1 MGDHPFEG
9 AILLWGRIFCI
20 FGGMTWTQLTNPLHH
35 LGLSALVAASPIAF
49 IFWALIIRKMKG
61 HIVSLLTVLAGWLIA
76 VLVYGMPA
84 RLALMS
90 LADGALYGLFTICW
104 IILGVLFLY
113 NLTVVA
119 GQFEV
124 IRNFMASVTTDR
136 RLQAVLIAFAFGAF
150 LEGAAGFGAPV
161 AITASMLVGL
171 GFEVPERTG
180 SLAGRR
186 TGTVLPGRG
195 SGSMLP
201 EQRTGVSS
209 GPVYAAGLCLIAN
222 TAPVAFGS
230 IGIPITVASQV
241 SGLPEMAIS
250 KMVGQTLPVISLIL
264 PFYLVQIIVG
274 WKKTWEIWPVLL
286 LAGGSF
292 AIVQFITSNY
302 ISPMLP
308 DVLSGLTSIICLILY
323 FRWRGIGGRRAGE
336 DGGQGGADGQWGGAD
351 GWRVLRA
358 WSPFIIMTFLVI
370 LWGIPAIKDGLNAVG
385 QFKTALP
392 GLDAH
397 AIRQADGHPLIIKP
411 FTFSWLSNVG
421 TAIFLAALLSMPII
435 GASGRMVL
443 QALLVTL
450 RQLKIPAV
458 TIASVMGFAYVVN
471 NSGMSIT
478 MALALATTGSLF
490 PFFSPMLGWL
500 GVFLTGSDTS
510 SNALFSKLQYGSAVS
525 IGVDPSVTVGANVAG
540 GVTGKMISPQSVAV
554 GAAAVGLA
562 GRESELFRFT
572 VRHSFIMLAIVCIL
586 TTLQAY
592 AAHFL
597 HIFGL

>member
-1 MGDHPFEG
+1 
-9 AILLWGRIFCI
+9 
-20 FGGMTWTQLTNPLHH
+20 MTWTQLTNPLHH

-61 HIVSLLTVLAGWLIA
+61 HIVSLLTVLAGGLIA
-76 VLVYGMPA
+76 VTVYGMPA

-113 NLTVVA
+113 NMTVVT
-119 GQFEV
+119 GEFEV
-124 IRNFMASVTTDR
+124 IRSFMASVTTDR

-171 GFEVPERTG
+171 GFE
-180 SLAGRR
+180 
-186 TGTVLPGRG
+186 
-195 SGSMLP
+195 
-201 EQRTGVSS
+201 
-209 GPVYAAGLCLIAN
+209 PVYAAGLCLIAN

-250 KMVGQTLPVISLIL
+250 KMVGKTLPILSLML
-264 PFYLVQIIVG
+264 PFYLVWIMMG
-274 WKKTWEIWPVLL
+274 WRKTREIWPVLL

-292 AIVQFITSNY
+292 AIVQFITANY

-308 DVLSGLTSIICLILY
+308 DVLSGLTSIICLIFY
-323 FRWRGIGGRRAGE
+323 FRRKARSGVVNPFS
-336 DGGQGGADGQWGGAD
+336 
-351 GWRVLRA
+351 RVLRA

-370 LWGIPAIKDGLNAVG
+370 LWGIPAIKDALNAVG
-385 QFKTALP
+385 QFKATLP

-397 AIRQADGHPLIIKP
+397 AIRQADGHPVVIKP

-435 GASGRMVL
+435 GASGRMAID
-443 QALLVTL
+443 ALLLTL
-450 RQLKIPAV
+450 RQLKIPAL
-458 TIASVMGFAYVVN
+458 TIAAVMGFAYLVN

-478 MALALATTGSLF
+478 MALALATTGSFF

-510 SNALFSKLQYGSAVS
+510 SNALFSKLQYGSAMS
-525 IGVDPSVTVGANVAG
+525 IGVDPAVTVGANVAG

-554 GAAAVGLA
+554 GAAAVGLG

-572 VRHSFIMLAIVCIL
+572 VKHSFIMLGIVCIL

>member
-1 MGDHPFEG
+1 
-9 AILLWGRIFCI
+9 
-20 FGGMTWTQLTNPLHH
+20 MTWTQLTNPLHH

-61 HIVSLLTVLAGWLIA
+61 HTVSLLTVLAGVLIA
-76 VLVYGMPA
+76 VLVYKMPV
-84 RLALMS
+84 RLAALS
-90 LADGALYGLFTICW
+90 VIDGALYGLFTICW

-113 NLTVVA
+113 NMTVITGEFAVM
-119 GQFEV
+119 
-124 IRNFMASVTTDR
+124 RNFMASVTSDR

-171 GFEVPERTG
+171 GFEP
-180 SLAGRR
+180 L
-186 TGTVLPGRG
+186 
-195 SGSMLP
+195 
-201 EQRTGVSS
+201 
-209 GPVYAAGLCLIAN
+209 YAAGLCLIAN

-264 PFYLVQIIVG
+264 PFYLVYITAG
-274 WKKTWEIWPVLL
+274 WKRTREIWPVLL

-292 AIVQFITSNY
+292 AVVQFVTSNY

-308 DVLSGLTSIICLILY
+308 DVLSGLASIICLILY
-323 FRWRGIGGRRAGE
+323 FRRTTKVDVAFSGGRI
-336 DGGQGGADGQWGGAD
+336 
-351 GWRVLRA
+351 LRA
-358 WSPFIIMTFLVI
+358 WSPFIIMTALVI
-370 LWGIPAIKDGLNAVG
+370 LWGIPAIKDGLNVLG
-385 QFKTALP
+385 QFKAVLP

-397 AIRQADGHPLIIKP
+397 AIRQADGHPLVIKP

-421 TAIFLAALLSMPII
+421 TAIFLAALLSMPLI
-435 GASGRMVL
+435 GANGRVAFK
-443 QALLVTL
+443 ALLLTL
-450 RQLKIPAV
+450 RQLKIPAL

-490 PFFSPMLGWL
+490 PFFSPILGWL

-510 SNALFSKLQYGSAVS
+510 SNALFSKLQYGSAMS
-525 IGVDPSVTVGANVAG
+525 IGVNPAVTVGANVAG

-554 GAAAVGLA
+554 GATAVGLV
-562 GRESELFRFT
+562 GREADLFRFT
-572 VRHSFIMLAIVCIL
+572 VKHSFIMLAIVCIL

>member
-1 MGDHPFEG
+1 
-9 AILLWGRIFCI
+9 
-20 FGGMTWTQLTNPLHH
+20 MTWTQLTNPLHH
-35 LGLSALVAASPIAF
+35 PGLSALVAASPIAF
-49 IFWALIIRKMKG
+49 IFWALIVRKMKG
-61 HIVSLLTVLAGWLIA
+61 HIVSLLTVLAGGLIA
-76 VLVYGMPA
+76 VLVYGMPVK
-84 RLALMS
+84 LAALS
-90 LADGALYGLFTICW
+90 VADGALYGLFTICW

-113 NLTVVA
+113 NLTVVT
-119 GQFEV
+119 GEFEV

-171 GFEVPERTG
+171 GFE
-180 SLAGRR
+180 
-186 TGTVLPGRG
+186 
-195 SGSMLP
+195 
-201 EQRTGVSS
+201 
-209 GPVYAAGLCLIAN
+209 PVYAAGICLIAN

-250 KMVGQTLPVISLIL
+250 KMVGRTLPVVSLML
-264 PFYLVQIIVG
+264 PFYLVWIYVRVSGFGQNVSRSPQTANVCPSSELRSKEVRSEFLLGAPVMAG
-274 WKKTWEIWPVLL
+274 WRKTREIWPVLL

-308 DVLSGLTSIICLILY
+308 DVLSGLTSIICLIFY
-323 FRWRGIGGRRAGE
+323 FRRKARSGVV
-336 DGGQGGADGQWGGAD
+336 DPFS
-351 GWRVLRA
+351 RVLRA

-370 LWGIPAIKDGLNAVG
+370 LWGIPAIKDGLNALG
-385 QFKTALP
+385 QFKATLP

-397 AIRQADGHPLIIKP
+397 AIQQADGHPVVIKP

-435 GASGRMVL
+435 GASGRMAID
-443 QALLVTL
+443 ALLLTL
-450 RQLKIPAV
+450 RQLKIPAL
-458 TIASVMGFAYVVN
+458 TIAAVMGFAYLVN

-510 SNALFSKLQYGSAVS
+510 SNALFSKLQYGSAMS
-525 IGVDPSVTVGANVAG
+525 IGVDPAVTVGANVAG

-554 GAAAVGLA
+554 GAAAVGLG

-572 VRHSFIMLAIVCIL
+572 VKHSFIMLGIVCIL

>member
-1 MGDHPFEG
+1 
-9 AILLWGRIFCI
+9 
-20 FGGMTWTQLTNPLHH
+20 MTWTQLTNPLHYP
-35 LGLSALVAASPIAF
+35 GLSALVATSPIAF

-61 HIVSLLTVLAGWLIA
+61 YTVSLLTVLAGLLIA
-76 VLVYGMPA
+76 IFVYGMPVK
-84 RLALMS
+84 LATLS
-90 LADGALYGLFTICW
+90 VVDGALYGLFTICW

-113 NLTVVA
+113 NMTVIT
-119 GQFEV
+119 GEFE
-124 IRNFMASVTTDR
+124 IMRKFMASVTTDR
-136 RLQAVLIAFAFGAF
+136 RLQAVLIAFAFGSF

-171 GFEVPERTG
+171 GFEP
-180 SLAGRR
+180 L
-186 TGTVLPGRG
+186 
-195 SGSMLP
+195 
-201 EQRTGVSS
+201 
-209 GPVYAAGLCLIAN
+209 YAAGLCLIAN

-264 PFYLVQIIVG
+264 PFYLVYITAG
-274 WKKTWEIWPVLL
+274 WKRTREIWPVLL
-286 LAGGSF
+286 MAGGSF
-292 AIVQFITSNY
+292 AIVQFVTSNY

-308 DVLSGLTSIICLILY
+308 DVLSGLVCIICLILF
-323 FRWRGIGGRRAGE
+323 FRRKTVDGGRTTM
-336 DGGQGGADGQWGGAD
+336 GGLAYSHS
-351 GWRVLRA
+351 RILRA
-358 WSPFIIMTFLVI
+358 WSPFIIMTALVI
-370 LWGIPAIKDGLNAVG
+370 LWGIPAIKDELNVLG
-385 QFKTALP
+385 QFKAFLP

-397 AIRQADGHPLIIKP
+397 AIRQADGHPLVIKP

-421 TAIFLAALLSMPII
+421 TAIFLAALFSMPLI
-435 GASGRMVL
+435 GANGRMAI
-443 QALLVTL
+443 QALALTL
-450 RQLKIPAV
+450 RQLKIPAL

-490 PFFSPMLGWL
+490 PFFSPILGWL

-510 SNALFSKLQYGSAVS
+510 SNALFSKLQYSSAMS
-525 IGVDPSVTVGANVAG
+525 IGVNPAVTVGANVAG

-554 GAAAVGLA
+554 GATAVGLV
-562 GRESELFRFT
+562 GRESDLFRFT
-572 VRHSFIMLAIVCIL
+572 VKHSFIMLAIVCIL

>member
-1 MGDHPFEG
+1 
-9 AILLWGRIFCI
+9 
-20 FGGMTWTQLTNPLHH
+20 MTWTQLTDPLHH
-35 LGLSALVAASPIAF
+35 LGFSALVAASPIAF

-61 HIVSLLTVLAGWLIA
+61 HTVSLLTVVAGLLIA
-76 VLVYGMPA
+76 VAVYKMPA
-84 RLALMS
+84 GLAMMS
-90 LADGALYGLFTICW
+90 LIDGALYGLFTICW

-113 NLTVVA
+113 NMTVIT
-119 GQFEV
+119 GEFEV
-124 IRNFMASVTTDR
+124 MRNFMASVTTDR

-171 GFEVPERTG
+171 GFEP
-180 SLAGRR
+180 L
-186 TGTVLPGRG
+186 
-195 SGSMLP
+195 
-201 EQRTGVSS
+201 Q
-209 GPVYAAGLCLIAN
+209 AAGLCLIAN

-264 PFYLVQIIVG
+264 PFYLVYITAG
-274 WKKTWEIWPVLL
+274 WKRTREIWPVLL
-286 LAGGSF
+286 MAGGSF
-292 AIVQFITSNY
+292 AVVQFITSNF

-323 FRWRGIGGRRAGE
+323 FRRKAKADTSERTNGSLSGTEGPDRGGAWRSSSDEGLQTLDVSGKRAIFSGSPFSGHYSGGRI
-336 DGGQGGADGQWGGAD
+336 
-351 GWRVLRA
+351 LRA
-358 WSPFIIMTFLVI
+358 WSPFIIMTALVI
-370 LWGIPAIKDGLNAVG
+370 LWGIPAIKDGLNVLG
-385 QFKTALP
+385 QFKAVLP
-392 GLDAH
+392 GLDAQ
-397 AIRQADGHPLIIKP
+397 AIRQADGHALVIKP

-421 TAIFLAALLSMPII
+421 TAIFLAALLSMPLI
-435 GASGRMVL
+435 GADGRVAFR
-443 QALLVTL
+443 ALLLTL

-478 MALALATTGSLF
+478 MAMALATTGSLF
-490 PFFSPMLGWL
+490 PFFSPILGWL

-510 SNALFSKLQYGSAVS
+510 SNALFSKLQYGSAMS
-525 IGVDPSVTVGANVAG
+525 IGVNPAVTVGAGVAG

-554 GAAAVGLA
+554 GATAVGLV
-562 GRESELFRFT
+562 GRESDLFRYT
-572 VRHSFIMLAIVCIL
+572 VKHSFIMLAIVCIL

>member
-1 MGDHPFEG
+1 
-9 AILLWGRIFCI
+9 
-20 FGGMTWTQLTNPLHH
+20 MTWTQLTNPLHR
-35 LGLSALVAASPIAF
+35 LGLSALVAASPILF

-61 HIVSLLTVLAGWLIA
+61 HTVSLLTVLSGVLIA
-76 VLVYGMPA
+76 VFVYGMPVK
-84 RLALMS
+84 LAALS
-90 LADGALYGLFTICW
+90 VIDGALYGVFTICW

-113 NLTVVA
+113 NMTIVT
-119 GQFEV
+119 GQFEI
-124 IRNFMASVTTDR
+124 IRHFMASVTTDR

-171 GFEVPERTG
+171 GFD
-180 SLAGRR
+180 
-186 TGTVLPGRG
+186 
-195 SGSMLP
+195 
-201 EQRTGVSS
+201 
-209 GPVYAAGLCLIAN
+209 PVYAAGLCLIAN

-264 PFYLVQIIVG
+264 PFYLVCIIAG
-274 WKKTWEIWPVLL
+274 WKRTWEIWPVLL

-323 FRWRGIGGRRAGE
+323 FRRKAKPGLSYGLSRI
-336 DGGQGGADGQWGGAD
+336 
-351 GWRVLRA
+351 LRA
-358 WSPFIIMTFLVI
+358 WSPFIIMTLLVI
-370 LWGIPAIKDGLNAVG
+370 LWGVPGIKDGLNVLG
-385 QFKTALP
+385 QFKAVLP

-397 AIRQADGHPLIIKP
+397 AIQQADGHALAIKP

-421 TAIFLAALLSMPII
+421 TAIFLAALLSMPLI
-435 GASGRMVL
+435 GASGRMAI
-443 QALLVTL
+443 QALLLTL
-450 RQLKIPAV
+450 RQLKIPAL

-490 PFFSPMLGWL
+490 PFFSPILGWL

-510 SNALFSKLQYGSAVS
+510 SNALFSKLQYSSAAS
-525 IGVDPSVTVGANVAG
+525 IGVNPAVTVGANVAG

-554 GAAAVGLA
+554 GAAAVGLS
-562 GRESELFRFT
+562 GRESALFRFT
-572 VRHSFIMLAIVCIL
+572 VKHSFIMLAIVCIL